1 MPQRWTLTKLGDVI
15 KTNQRTYSVS
25 ERWLFVNYLDTGNIT
40 EGVINNIQHLVKGRD
55 SLPSRARRIVCVD
68 DIIYSTVRPNQR
80 HYGIIKEVLPNM
92 LVSTGFTVITVDE
105 SVVNSDFLYYY
116 LTQNNVVDGLHAIGE
131 QSVSAYPSIKS
142 SDIENLEILLPPLI
156 EQQRIGSILRSI
168 DNQIAN
174 NRKINN
180 HLEQIAQAI
189 FKSWFVDFDPF
200 GGKMPTTWVTGKAE
214 HFFDIAIGKTPPR
227 KEPKWFTTN
236 AQDIVWVSISDMGSS
251 GVFISDSSE
260 YLTAEAI
267 ERFNIKIVP
276 NGTVL
281 LSFKLTV
288 GRVAITNGEMTTNE
302 AIAHFKSSRK
312 YITEYLYCY
321 LRAFDYQSLGN
332 TSSIATAVNSKTI
345 KAMLFVLPDT
355 KVLKDFHAVANP
367 LFEQIKS
374 NLEESASLMS
384 LRDTLLPRLMSGEM
398 SVASLSTTK

>member
-1 MPQRWTLTKLGDVI
+1 
-15 KTNQRTYSVS
+15 
-25 ERWLFVNYLDTGNIT
+25 
-40 EGVINNIQHLVKGRD
+40 
-55 SLPSRARRIVCVD
+55 
-68 DIIYSTVRPNQR
+68 
-80 HYGIIKEVLPNM
+80 
-92 LVSTGFTVITVDE
+92 
-105 SVVNSDFLYYY
+105 
-116 LTQNNVVDGLHAIGE
+116 
-131 QSVSAYPSIKS
+131 
-142 SDIENLEILLPPLI
+142 
-156 EQQRIGSILRSI
+156 
-168 DNQIAN
+168 
-174 NRKINN
+174 
-180 HLEQIAQAI
+180 
-189 FKSWFVDFDPF
+189 
-200 GGKMPTTWVTGKAE
+200 
-214 HFFDIAIGKTPPR
+214 
-227 KEPKWFTTN
+227 
-236 AQDIVWVSISDMGSS
+236 
-251 GVFISDSSE
+251 
-260 YLTAEAI
+260 LTAEAI